1 MKKQYGQT
9 IDVSLTI
16 QRGPDGKM
24 KVQRIVKEDLSL
36 KNNNVEVGITKKE
49 KDCQADDIQLQN
61 LDQGLKNMEKE
72 FGKTSTEIADIFC
85 LVSGRLGKV
94 REYL

>member
-16 QRGPDGKM
+16 QRGPNGKM

-61 LDQGLKNMEKE
+61 LD
-72 FGKTSTEIADIFC
+72 
-85 LVSGRLGKV
+85 
-94 REYL
+94 